1 MEETGAA
8 EAIGMEAPPSPTA
21 MAISGSCVVEIPTDM
36 TLSHDDGER
45 FPGEI
50 SMVPV
55 RPQRHSIYRVPE
67 YMKDMT
73 NRDAYRPQ
81 VVSLGPFH
89 YGEPPLK
96 PMEAHKQRAVAHM
109 VSRSGKPRQEFTAAV
124 EGIAE
129 QLRGAYENLG
139 EEWSGERFVE
149 LMVTDGCFLLEVMT
163 DEVEV
168 QGYGSDDPVFSKHG
182 RLYLYSYIISDMLL
196 VENQLP
202 LLLLQKLTLVA
213 DPDTE
218 DDRGI
223 NHRVLDLLSY
233 TTTPTAPTTPVD
245 EFLGL
250 HPLDVLQK
258 SVRGTRQ
265 YRQRPIGDGH
275 MPSAAELR
283 EAGIHFKV
291 STGEGFAG
299 TVSFERGVLRVPKIF
314 LYDDAER
321 MFLNLMAFE
330 QLRPGAGNEVTAFV
344 SFMDDLI
351 NTAKDVRL
359 LRAKEIIESG
369 LGSDEAVANLINNTL
384 TKGSVMDEDSSLND
398 VMSEVDAYCKMRRN
412 RWRAILLHTY
422 FSNPWVFISLVAAT
436 VLLIAT
442 VIQTVY
448 AILMEETE
456 ANAMESP
463 PSPTTVM
470 ANSGSC
476 VVDMDR
482 MVSHDNSSEPSS
494 GEKSMVR
501 RHSIYRVPA
510 YIKNMTNQNAY
521 RPQMVSLGPFHYGE
535 RPLKPMEEHKQR
547 AVAHVVSRR
556 GRPRQEFI
564 AAVEEI
570 AEELRG
576 AYDQLGEEWSGE
588 RFVELMVTDGCFL
601 LEMMATF
608 LSDGEVEGYA
618 PDDPVFS
625 KHGDLYLRGCII
637 SDMLVIENQLP
648 LQLLRK
654 LMFVADPENFE
665 ILLYDNA
672 ERMFLNLMAFEK
684 LHPGTGNEVTT
695 FVYFMDEL
703 INTARDVQLLKAKGI
718 IKHGLGSDEAVAN
731 LINNTLTKG
740 AAIDPESSLIDVMVE
755 VDAYCKKPWNI
766 CIIIL
771 RTKYFSNPWAFISLV
786 ASTVLLIATVIQ
798 TVYAILSFNSET
810 MEETGAAEA
819 NVVESPPSPTTA
831 MANSG
836 SCVVDMDRMVSHDN
850 GSEPSSGEKSMVRR
864 HSIYRVPEYMKGMSN
879 RDAYRPQVVSL
890 GPFHYGEPLL
900 KPMEAHKQRA
910 VAHMVS
916 RSGKPRQEFTAAV
929 EEIAEQLRAAYE
941 DLDEERWSGEEFVKL
956 MVTDGCFLLQAMR
969 TFRNDGEVEG
979 YGSDDPVFSKHD
991 RLYLSSYIISD
1002 MLVVE
1007 NQLPMP
1013 LLQKLAF
1020 VADLD
1025 TFKDHREINRRV
1037 IDLLSYSYTIT
1048 PTTSVDELG
1057 LHPLDVL
1064 QKSVRGSPN
1073 VRRST
1078 GESPMPSAAELHEA
1092 GIRFKVSKG
1101 SRFAG
1106 TVSFERGVLHVPKI
1120 LLYGGA
1126 SSMFLNLMA
1135 FEKLHPGVGNEVTA
1149 FVFFMDELINTAKD
1163 VQLLKAKE
1171 IIDHGMG
1178 SDEAV
1183 ADLINNTLTTGSVM
1197 DQDSSLNDVMSEVDA
1212 YCKMRRNRWRAI
1224 LLHTYFSNPWVF
1236 ISLVAATVLLIATVI
1251 QTVYAILSFNKT
1263 T

>member
-1 MEETGAA
+1 MDETGAA

-21 MAISGSCVVEIPTDM
+21 MATSGSCVVEIPTDI

-50 SMVPV
+50 SMV

-67 YMKDMT
+67 YIKDMT

-129 QLRGAYENLG
+129 QLRGA
-139 EEWSGERFVE
+139 
-149 LMVTDGCFLLEVMT
+149 DGHRRLLLAG

-448 AILMEETE
+448 AIL
-456 ANAMESP
+456 
-463 PSPTTVM
+463 
-470 ANSGSC
+470 
-476 VVDMDR
+476 
-482 MVSHDNSSEPSS
+482 
-494 GEKSMVR
+494 
-501 RHSIYRVPA
+501 
-510 YIKNMTNQNAY
+510 
-521 RPQMVSLGPFHYGE
+521 
-535 RPLKPMEEHKQR
+535 
-547 AVAHVVSRR
+547 
-556 GRPRQEFI
+556 
-564 AAVEEI
+564 
-570 AEELRG
+570 
-576 AYDQLGEEWSGE
+576 
-588 RFVELMVTDGCFL
+588 
-601 LEMMATF
+601 
-608 LSDGEVEGYA
+608 
-618 PDDPVFS
+618 
-625 KHGDLYLRGCII
+625 
-637 SDMLVIENQLP
+637 
-648 LQLLRK
+648 
-654 LMFVADPENFE
+654 
-665 ILLYDNA
+665 
-672 ERMFLNLMAFEK
+672 
-684 LHPGTGNEVTT
+684 
-695 FVYFMDEL
+695 
-703 INTARDVQLLKAKGI
+703 
-718 IKHGLGSDEAVAN
+718 
-731 LINNTLTKG
+731 
-740 AAIDPESSLIDVMVE
+740 
-755 VDAYCKKPWNI
+755 
-766 CIIIL
+766 
-771 RTKYFSNPWAFISLV
+771 
-786 ASTVLLIATVIQ
+786 
-798 TVYAILSFNSET
+798 SFNS
-810 MEETGAAEA
+810 
-819 NVVESPPSPTTA
+819 
-831 MANSG
+831 
-836 SCVVDMDRMVSHDN
+836 
-850 GSEPSSGEKSMVRR
+850 
-864 HSIYRVPEYMKGMSN
+864 
-879 RDAYRPQVVSL
+879 
-890 GPFHYGEPLL
+890 
-900 KPMEAHKQRA
+900 
-910 VAHMVS
+910 
-916 RSGKPRQEFTAAV
+916 
-929 EEIAEQLRAAYE
+929 
-941 DLDEERWSGEEFVKL
+941 
-956 MVTDGCFLLQAMR
+956 
-969 TFRNDGEVEG
+969 
-979 YGSDDPVFSKHD
+979 
-991 RLYLSSYIISD
+991 
-1002 MLVVE
+1002 
-1007 NQLPMP
+1007 
-1013 LLQKLAF
+1013 
-1020 VADLD
+1020 
-1025 TFKDHREINRRV
+1025 
-1037 IDLLSYSYTIT
+1037 
-1048 PTTSVDELG
+1048 
-1057 LHPLDVL
+1057 
-1064 QKSVRGSPN
+1064 
-1073 VRRST
+1073 
-1078 GESPMPSAAELHEA
+1078 
-1092 GIRFKVSKG
+1092 
-1101 SRFAG
+1101 
-1106 TVSFERGVLHVPKI
+1106 
-1120 LLYGGA
+1120 
-1126 SSMFLNLMA
+1126 
-1135 FEKLHPGVGNEVTA
+1135 
-1149 FVFFMDELINTAKD
+1149 
-1163 VQLLKAKE
+1163 
-1171 IIDHGMG
+1171 
-1178 SDEAV
+1178 
-1183 ADLINNTLTTGSVM
+1183 
-1197 DQDSSLNDVMSEVDA
+1197 
-1212 YCKMRRNRWRAI
+1212 
-1224 LLHTYFSNPWVF
+1224 
-1236 ISLVAATVLLIATVI
+1236 
-1251 QTVYAILSFNKT
+1251 KT
-1263 T
+1263 

>member
-448 AILMEETE
+448 AILMEET
-456 ANAMESP
+456 
-463 PSPTTVM
+463 
-470 ANSGSC
+470 
-476 VVDMDR
+476 
-482 MVSHDNSSEPSS
+482 
-494 GEKSMVR
+494 
-501 RHSIYRVPA
+501 
-510 YIKNMTNQNAY
+510 
-521 RPQMVSLGPFHYGE
+521 
-535 RPLKPMEEHKQR
+535 
-547 AVAHVVSRR
+547 
-556 GRPRQEFI
+556 
-564 AAVEEI
+564 
-570 AEELRG
+570 
-576 AYDQLGEEWSGE
+576 
-588 RFVELMVTDGCFL
+588 
-601 LEMMATF
+601 
-608 LSDGEVEGYA
+608 
-618 PDDPVFS
+618 
-625 KHGDLYLRGCII
+625 
-637 SDMLVIENQLP
+637 
-648 LQLLRK
+648 
-654 LMFVADPENFE
+654 
-665 ILLYDNA
+665 
-672 ERMFLNLMAFEK
+672 
-684 LHPGTGNEVTT
+684 
-695 FVYFMDEL
+695 
-703 INTARDVQLLKAKGI
+703 
-718 IKHGLGSDEAVAN
+718 
-731 LINNTLTKG
+731 
-740 AAIDPESSLIDVMVE
+740 
-755 VDAYCKKPWNI
+755 
-766 CIIIL
+766 
-771 RTKYFSNPWAFISLV
+771 
-786 ASTVLLIATVIQ
+786 
-798 TVYAILSFNSET
+798 
-810 MEETGAAEA
+810 GAAEA

>member
-1 MEETGAA
+1 MDETGAA

-21 MAISGSCVVEIPTDM
+21 MATSGSCVVEIPTDI

-50 SMVPV
+50 SMV

-67 YMKDMT
+67 YIKDMT

-149 LMVTDGCFLLEVMT
+149 LMVTDGCFLLEVMK

-448 AILMEETE
+448 AIL
-456 ANAMESP
+456 
-463 PSPTTVM
+463 
-470 ANSGSC
+470 
-476 VVDMDR
+476 
-482 MVSHDNSSEPSS
+482 
-494 GEKSMVR
+494 
-501 RHSIYRVPA
+501 
-510 YIKNMTNQNAY
+510 
-521 RPQMVSLGPFHYGE
+521 
-535 RPLKPMEEHKQR
+535 
-547 AVAHVVSRR
+547 
-556 GRPRQEFI
+556 
-564 AAVEEI
+564 
-570 AEELRG
+570 
-576 AYDQLGEEWSGE
+576 
-588 RFVELMVTDGCFL
+588 
-601 LEMMATF
+601 
-608 LSDGEVEGYA
+608 
-618 PDDPVFS
+618 
-625 KHGDLYLRGCII
+625 
-637 SDMLVIENQLP
+637 
-648 LQLLRK
+648 
-654 LMFVADPENFE
+654 
-665 ILLYDNA
+665 
-672 ERMFLNLMAFEK
+672 
-684 LHPGTGNEVTT
+684 
-695 FVYFMDEL
+695 
-703 INTARDVQLLKAKGI
+703 
-718 IKHGLGSDEAVAN
+718 
-731 LINNTLTKG
+731 
-740 AAIDPESSLIDVMVE
+740 
-755 VDAYCKKPWNI
+755 
-766 CIIIL
+766 
-771 RTKYFSNPWAFISLV
+771 
-786 ASTVLLIATVIQ
+786 
-798 TVYAILSFNSET
+798 SFNS
-810 MEETGAAEA
+810 
-819 NVVESPPSPTTA
+819 
-831 MANSG
+831 
-836 SCVVDMDRMVSHDN
+836 
-850 GSEPSSGEKSMVRR
+850 
-864 HSIYRVPEYMKGMSN
+864 
-879 RDAYRPQVVSL
+879 
-890 GPFHYGEPLL
+890 
-900 KPMEAHKQRA
+900 
-910 VAHMVS
+910 
-916 RSGKPRQEFTAAV
+916 
-929 EEIAEQLRAAYE
+929 
-941 DLDEERWSGEEFVKL
+941 
-956 MVTDGCFLLQAMR
+956 
-969 TFRNDGEVEG
+969 
-979 YGSDDPVFSKHD
+979 
-991 RLYLSSYIISD
+991 
-1002 MLVVE
+1002 
-1007 NQLPMP
+1007 
-1013 LLQKLAF
+1013 
-1020 VADLD
+1020 
-1025 TFKDHREINRRV
+1025 
-1037 IDLLSYSYTIT
+1037 
-1048 PTTSVDELG
+1048 
-1057 LHPLDVL
+1057 
-1064 QKSVRGSPN
+1064 
-1073 VRRST
+1073 
-1078 GESPMPSAAELHEA
+1078 
-1092 GIRFKVSKG
+1092 
-1101 SRFAG
+1101 
-1106 TVSFERGVLHVPKI
+1106 
-1120 LLYGGA
+1120 
-1126 SSMFLNLMA
+1126 
-1135 FEKLHPGVGNEVTA
+1135 
-1149 FVFFMDELINTAKD
+1149 
-1163 VQLLKAKE
+1163 
-1171 IIDHGMG
+1171 
-1178 SDEAV
+1178 
-1183 ADLINNTLTTGSVM
+1183 
-1197 DQDSSLNDVMSEVDA
+1197 
-1212 YCKMRRNRWRAI
+1212 
-1224 LLHTYFSNPWVF
+1224 
-1236 ISLVAATVLLIATVI
+1236 
-1251 QTVYAILSFNKT
+1251 KT
-1263 T
+1263 